1 MDSELSDKQLQAAAL
16 VADDRL
22 TNERIAD
29 RVGVTRKTIERW
41 KSSEP
46 FATHVKA
53 IVQAARAEAMQHG
66 IAVKEERVR
75 GYQQR
80 SRLMWQL
87 LAARA
92 EHGRALRDAAV
103 TGKTPGGLPL
113 PDGWE
118 KAKTPPPGIETGL
131 LVKQTKFSPS
141 GVEITEWAVDTGTL
155 TAMLALEKQAAV
167 EMGQWTEKSD
177 ITGTVTLADV
187 LSLAAQPRPSHD
199 DPEPLPE

>member
-1 MDSELSDKQLQAAAL
+1 MELSTKQQRAAEL

-22 TNERIAD
+22 TNEQIAAQVEMTRRTID
-29 RVGVTRKTIERW
+29 NWKTLPAFKERVQE
-41 KSSEP
+41 
-46 FATHVKA
+46 
-53 IVQAARAEAMQHG
+53 IVLAARAEAMQHG

-92 EHGRALRDAAV
+92 ERGRVLMEAAA

-118 KAKTPPPGIETGL
+118 KGKTPPPGIETGL

-155 TAMLALEKQAAV
+155 TSMLALEKQAAV

-177 ITGTVTLADV
+177 VQHDATSNFLDALRSFAG
-187 LSLAAQPRPSHD
+187 RPPGSSG
-199 DPEPLPE
+199 